1 MASYVEFS
9 LIEKLHARI
18 TEVSPANPGETLN
31 DAVERLI
38 AERDALREVVSELRL
53 IAQTALDHGGDM
65 ELVYAPLYQAALED
79 IASEPQGD
87 E

>member
-1 MASYVEFS
+1 MKGSYVEFS
-9 LIEKLHARI
+9 FIEKLHARI

-38 AERDALREVVSELRL
+38 AERDALRDQVARL
-53 IAQTALDHGGDM
+53 AVKLNDCREEMFEIKR
-65 ELVYAPLYQAALED
+65 
-79 IASEPQGD
+79 D

>member
-1 MASYVEFS
+1 MREELPAMTTMSSYVEFS

-38 AERDALREVVSELRL
+38 SERDELR
-53 IAQTALDHGGDM
+53 AQVA
-65 ELVYAPLYQAALED
+65 ELRGSITILRAENHMITQQLYRA
-79 IASEPQGD
+79 
-87 E
+87 